1 MRRPIWNPGV
11 AVSRSEQKASL
22 QVYDGSNLDYRFIPY
37 PYEAFRPE
45 AGVFTFSL
53 ARIPWYRFHARW
65 KAGPKRALQAPLE
78 GAMRSSVEESL
89 TSRCSLKLTERRRGT
104 ERTLFEEAGERAGL
118 EISGDLSPV
127 IRSLI
132 PDALV

>member
-1 MRRPIWNPGV
+1 
-11 AVSRSEQKASL
+11 
-22 QVYDGSNLDYRFIPY
+22 
-37 PYEAFRPE
+37 
-45 AGVFTFSL
+45 
-53 ARIPWYRFHARW
+53 
-65 KAGPKRALQAPLE
+65 
-78 GAMRSSVEESL
+78 MRSSVEESL

-118 EISGDLSPV
+118 GISGDLSPI